1 MAFDDVRAFYE
12 AYDEAGRL
20 DAGVFQLE
28 RARTRELL
36 ARVLP
41 KPPAVVL
48 DVGGGAGDYAFWLSE
63 QGHEVHLVDLVPRHV
78 EQASRG
84 RDGRKLASAR
94 VGDARALDQPDV
106 SCDAVLLLGP
116 LYHLHEQAERLQ
128 ALREARRVLR
138 PAGVLA
144 AAGISRYASLL
155 DLLRLGI
162 DDPRFSALVSQD
174 LRSGRH
180 SNPTERLEYFTKA
193 FFHRPDEL
201 SRELRQ
207 AGFEDV
213 RLLPIEGPGWLARD
227 FDERWA
233 DPARREELLGW
244 LREIEDDPALL
255 GVSAHLL
262 ALGRQAGRA

>member
-12 AYDEAGRL
+12 TYDEAGRL
-20 DAGVFQLE
+20 DTGVFQLE

-41 KPPAVVL
+41 KPPGVVL
-48 DVGGGAGDYAFWLSE
+48 DVGGGAGDYAFWLAE
-63 QGHEVHLVDLVPRHV
+63 QGYEVHLVDLVPRHV
-78 EQASRG
+78 EQALRG
-84 RDGRKLASAR
+84 RDGRQLESAR
-94 VGDARALDQPDV
+94 VGDARALDQKGA

-116 LYHLHEQAERLQ
+116 LYHLHEQRERLQ

-162 DDPRFSALVSQD
+162 DDARFAALVSHD
-174 LRSGRH
+174 LRTGRH
-180 SNPTERLEYFTKA
+180 SNPTEQLEYFTKA

-201 SRELRQ
+201 SGELRE
-207 AGFEDV
+207 AGFADV

-227 FDERWA
+227 FDRRWA
-233 DPARREELLGW
+233 DPARRDELLGW

-262 ALGRQAGRA
+262 ALGAR